1 MDIHF
6 VAQIDASAD
15 VVAFPVRKGE
25 LAAFVQALG
34 APHGALLGGTAAQ
47 ARFEGAAGRAARAR
61 GGAWGPG
68 ARPVAWR

>member
-25 LAAFVQALG
+25 LNAFVQALG
-34 APHGALLGGTAAQ
+34 EPHGALLSGAAAQ
-47 ARFEGAAGRAARAR
+47 ARFEGMWSICK
-61 GGAWGPG
+61 GGGSNE
-68 ARPVAWR
+68 RTEE